1 MDDVQCKGLVDNIIL
16 LGELGV
22 GRKKS
27 SRGLIESTE
36 HPDIFFI
43 ELDTLGELF
52 SVVIDG
58 DDLDDELFT
67 EIDERRD
74 QASHQDEVRAS
85 LPPMDTLITNP
96 ILVRIPS
103 HQLFIT

>member
-16 LGELGV
+16 LSELGV

-52 SVVIDG
+52 SVVING

-67 EIDERRD
+67 EIDE
-74 QASHQDEVRAS
+74 
-85 LPPMDTLITNP
+85 
-96 ILVRIPS
+96 
-103 HQLFIT
+103 